1 MSRRLGMS
9 AAVLVLC
16 LPASVAHADP
26 TPSPID
32 PALAITFPVLPFDG
46 AALAITFPQA
56 SIDGGVTE
64 DGSVITLRSDVFFA
78 YNKANLNAKAAAA
91 IDRAAAKLKELNAQ
105 SVRVAGYTDNRGSS
119 AYNRGLSKR
128 RANAVRIALL
138 RRLPAVE
145 YQVRAFGESKPVAS
159 NETAKGRS
167 LNRRVTITVL
177 S

>member
-1 MSRRLGMS
+1 MTRRVSVAAATLLLWLS
-9 AAVLVLC
+9 AA
-16 LPASVAHADP
+16 AAHADP
-26 TPSPID
+26 TPSPVD
-32 PALAITFPVLPFDG
+32 PATAVTFPVLSFDG

-64 DGSVITLRSDVFFA
+64 DGQVITLRSDVFFA
-78 YNKANLNAKAAAA
+78 YNKANLNGKAAAA
-91 IDRAAAKLKELNAQ
+91 IDRAAAKLKELNAT
-105 SVRVAGYTDNRGSS
+105 SVRVAGYTDSKGSS

-138 RRLPAVE
+138 RRLPTVK
-145 YQVRAFGESKPVAS
+145 YQVRAFGETNPVAS